1 MLLNQTVAKVMW
13 INADL
18 GEGFSCDEELF
29 KLIDWANIACDGHAG
44 NADSI
49 RVACELAM
57 EHNVQV
63 GAHPSYPDRAGFG
76 RKKPDMKP
84 EQLLGELKRQ
94 VDLFENIAAQTG
106 CVTAHFKPH
115 GQLYNDAA
123 FQEVE
128 SSLLIELAQN
138 YPHLQLL
145 ALAQSPQ
152 VAKSRAAG
160 LVVVEEAFPDRG
172 YMPNGALAPRGL
184 EGAMLD
190 NPEAVKAQAVS
201 LIRRGPLVCVDGS
214 SRVVK
219 AQTLCV
225 HGDRPQALANA
236 QLVRE
241 ALIEQ
246 DQDTFSGA
254 D

>member
-18 GEGFSCDEELF
+18 GEGFACDEALF
-29 KLIDWANIACDGHAG
+29 KLVDWANIACDGHAG
-44 NADSI
+44 HADSI
-49 RVACELAM
+49 RAACELAL
-57 EHNVQV
+57 EYNVQV
-63 GAHPSYPDRAGFG
+63 GAHPSYPDREGFG

-184 EGAMLD
+184 AGATLD
-190 NPEAVKAQAVS
+190 SPEAVKAQAVS

-214 SRVVK
+214 TRIVR

-225 HGDRPQALANA
+225 HGDTPQALSNA

-241 ALIEQ
+241 ALTEQ
-246 DQDTFSGA
+246 DQDRFSGA